1 MSEAPSPQ
9 WVDTDVAFEA
19 LLPSLCAT
27 AVYAIDTEFHRERT
41 YFPQL
46 ALVQLAW
53 DDRIALVDPL
63 AVSMAP
69 FGQVLEGPGLCIMHA
84 ASQDLEVLDL
94 ACGAL
99 PTRLFDTQL
108 AAGFLGHSLPAL
120 ASLVEK
126 EFGTR
131 LAKGDRLTDWLRR
144 PLRPEQ
150 KTYAAADVEFLI
162 ELEQMLSARLEER
175 GRLAWALE
183 ECEQLRQRGRVQRDP
198 DQAWLRIK
206 EARPL
211 RGKAA
216 SVAWALAA
224 WRERRAAETD
234 QPVRFLLPDMA
245 LVGIAQRAP
254 STLEDLRRI
263 RGVDGRHV
271 RQPVGDEV
279 LAAVR
284 VGCNAADPPSRPGY
298 TGELDRQLRPAVTLV
313 SAWVSQ
319 LARDSEI
326 ETSLLA
332 TRADIEALLSGSDA
346 ARLRVG
352 WRADLVGEPIQALVR
367 GEAALAFDGKGS
379 LLLERR
385 SAEPLD

>member
-1 MSEAPSPQ
+1 MTPPVDAQ
-9 WVDTDVAFEA
+9 WVDSDALFES
-19 LLPSLCAT
+19 LLPSLVKAD
-27 AVYAIDTEFHRERT
+27 VYAIDTEFHRERT

-53 DDRIALVDPL
+53 DDHIALVDPL

-69 FGQVLEGPGLCIMHA
+69 FREVLEGPGLCIMHA
-84 ASQDLEVLDL
+84 ASQDIEVLDL

-99 PTRLFDTQL
+99 PNHLFDTQL
-108 AAGFLGHSLPAL
+108 AAGFLGHSLPSLSAL
-120 ASLVEK
+120 VQR

-150 KTYAAADVEFLI
+150 KTYAAADVEYLI
-162 ELEQMLSARLEER
+162 ELQRKLTERLGER
-175 GRLAWALE
+175 GRLAWVVE
-183 ECEQLRQRGRVQRDP
+183 ECDQLRLRGRVQRDP
-198 DQAWLRIK
+198 DEAWLRIK
-206 EARPL
+206 EARSL
-211 RGKAA
+211 RGQAA

-234 QPVRFLLPDMA
+234 QPVRFVLPDMA

-254 STLEDLRRI
+254 TTLEDLRRV
-263 RGVDGRHV
+263 RGVDGRHIH
-271 RQPVGDEV
+271 RPVGDEV

-284 VGCNAADPPSRPGY
+284 AGSDGRPPTARPD
-298 TGELDRQLRPAVTLV
+298 TGEIDRQLRPAVTLV

-319 LARDSEI
+319 LARDCEI

-332 TRADIEALLSGSDA
+332 TRADIEALLSGSDG
-346 ARLRVG
+346 ARLRLG
-352 WRADLVGEPIQALVR
+352 WRAEMVGEPIRALVA
-367 GEAALAFDGKGS
+367 GEAALAFDGKGG

-385 SAEPLD
+385 SRQPLA

>member
-1 MSEAPSPQ
+1 M
-9 WVDTDVAFEA
+9 
-19 LLPSLCAT
+19 LPSLCKAD
-27 AVYAIDTEFHRERT
+27 VYAVDTEFHRERT

-53 DDRIALVDPL
+53 GDQIALVDPL

-69 FGQVLEGPGLCIMHA
+69 FGTVLKGPGLCIMHA

-99 PTRLFDTQL
+99 PSRLFDTQL
-108 AAGFLGHSLPAL
+108 AAGFLGHSLPSL
-120 ASLVEK
+120 SSLVEK
-126 EFGTR
+126 EFGTK

-150 KTYAAADVEFLI
+150 MTYAAADVEYLL
-162 ELEQMLSARLEER
+162 ELERKLSGRLEQRARLT
-175 GRLAWALE
+175 WALE
-183 ECEQLRQRGRVQRDP
+183 ECEHLRQRGRAQRDP

-211 RGKAA
+211 RGQAA

-224 WRERRAAETD
+224 WRERRAADTD

-254 STLEDLRRI
+254 STIEDLRRI

-271 RQPVGDEV
+271 RRPVGDEV

-284 VGCNAADPPSRPGY
+284 AGIEAGQPKTRSGD
-298 TGELDRQLRPAVTLV
+298 TTEIDRHLRPAVTLV

-332 TRADIEALLSGSDA
+332 TRADIEALLAGSDA
-346 ARLRVG
+346 ARLRIG
-352 WRADLVGEPIQALVR
+352 WRAELVGEPIRALVA
-367 GEAALAFDGKGS
+367 GEAALAFDGNGS
-379 LLLERR
+379 LLLEGRSRR
-385 SAEPLD
+385 PLA

>member
-1 MSEAPSPQ
+1 MSAQ
-9 WVDTDVAFEA
+9 WVDTDAAFAA
-19 LLPSLCAT
+19 LLPSICA
-27 AVYAIDTEFHRERT
+27 ADVYAIDTEFHRERT

-53 DDRIALVDPL
+53 DDQIALVDPL
-63 AVSMAP
+63 SVSMAP
-69 FGQVLEGPGLCIMHA
+69 FRDVLEGPGLCIMHA

-108 AAGFLGHSLPAL
+108 AAGFLGHSLPSL
-120 ASLVEK
+120 SSLVEK

-150 KTYAAADVEFLI
+150 MTYAAADVEYLI
-162 ELEQMLSARLEER
+162 ELEHKLSDRLAAR
-175 GRLAWALE
+175 GRLPWALE
-183 ECEQLRQRGRVQRDP
+183 ECEHLRQRGRVQRDP
-198 DQAWLRIK
+198 DHAWLRIK

-211 RGKAA
+211 RGQAA

-254 STLEDLRRI
+254 SNLEDLRRV

-271 RQPVGDEV
+271 RKPVGDEV

-284 VGCNAADPPSRPGY
+284 QGTDAVEPRTRPSY
-298 TGELDRQLRPAVTLV
+298 TGEIDRHLRPAVTLV

-332 TRADIEALLSGSDA
+332 TRADIEALLSNSDD
-346 ARLRVG
+346 ARLRHG
-352 WRADLVGEPIQALVR
+352 WRADLVGEPIQALV
-367 GEAALAFDGKGS
+367 GGMAALAFDGTGS
-379 LLLERR
+379 LVLERR
-385 SAEPLD
+385 SREPLI